1 MFEWYKN
8 KDKDTQ
14 YTIRVIL
21 VVSITTV
28 VLSILTMLVLN

>member
-8 KDKDTQ
+8 KDEDTQ

-21 VVSITTV
+21 VVSINTII
-28 VLSILTMLVLN
+28 LSILTILVV